1 MALYACNLTGA
12 AVTLA
17 AGKRT
22 VVLPAKVGALTYGAP
37 VNVTSELE
45 GLSGANYTA
54 LEAQRPA
61 TVAYVWDN
69 GIPDYAV
76 GTLTVTKTFASIDN
90 ATLLAPTLLDFSMM
104 PATSSVPKFF
114 TSRTM
119 LRPTLK
125 NPGAVSTIVSGV

>member
-90 ATLLAPTLLDFSMM
+90 ATAVNQN
-104 PATSSVPKFF
+104 ATAVNQNA
-114 TSRTM
+114 TAVNQAAR
-119 LRPTLK
+119 RPVR
-125 NPGAVSTIVSGV
+125 PRRARG